1 MTPTRIDRCHKCGAT
16 LVHRSGDQ
24 NSKLHALLQDIADQK
39 QWAGQTL
46 DVETWKRL
54 ITAAWERASGRSVRI
69 FPSLDGQGVD
79 MVYQRTSR
87 MNKQEM
93 IDLIEYATAWA
104 VENGVRLAEEK
115 TASVEKVLQA
125 G

>member
-1 MTPTRIDRCHKCGAT
+1 MQPTRIDRCPHCNKT
-16 LVHRSGDQ
+16 LIQRSAEQ
-24 NSKLHALLQDIADQK
+24 NDRLHALLQDIADQK

-69 FPSLDGQGVD
+69 FPGLDGQGVD

-87 MNKQEM
+87 MSKQEM
-93 IDLIEYATAWA
+93 IDLIDYATSWA
-104 VENGVRLAEEK
+104 IDNGVRLQDA
-115 TASVEKVLQA
+115 A
-125 G
+125 